1 MPRSKHYCADCDSHF
16 GGPPNNV
23 TPQEHADIEHN
34 GSMFRGVENGSYK
47 DWIRMKETRKN
58 KIQFG
63 R

>member
-1 MPRSKHYCADCDSHF
+1 MPRSKHYCADCDTHF
-16 GGPPNNV
+16 GGSPNNV

-47 DWIRMKETRKN
+47 DWVRMKETRKN
-58 KIQFG
+58 KIQFE